1 MYNYICETPE
11 VLTHIIDNRK
21 EITHEFVEE
30 FKDKDIDK
38 KFYALR
44 MYKKIKVGA

>member
-1 MYNYICETPE
+1 MSIKI
-11 VLTHIIDNRK
+11 LQD
-21 EITHEFVEE
+21 FVKE

-44 MYKKIKVGA
+44 MYKKIKAGA

>member
-1 MYNYICETPE
+1 MNIKI
-11 VLTHIIDNRK
+11 LQD
-21 EITHEFVEE
+21 FVKE

-44 MYKKIKVGA
+44 EYKRIKVGA

>member
-1 MYNYICETPE
+1 MNIKI
-11 VLTHIIDNRK
+11 LQD
-21 EITHEFVEE
+21 FVKE

-44 MYKKIKVGA
+44 MYKKINVGA

>member
-1 MYNYICETPE
+1 MSIKI
-11 VLTHIIDNRK
+11 LQD
-21 EITHEFVEE
+21 FVKE

-44 MYKKIKVGA
+44 EYKRIKVGA

>member
-1 MYNYICETPE
+1 MNIKI
-11 VLTHIIDNRK
+11 LQD
-21 EITHEFVEE
+21 FVKE

-44 MYKKIKVGA
+44 EYKTIKVGA

>member
-1 MYNYICETPE
+1 MNIKI
-11 VLTHIIDNRK
+11 LQD
-21 EITHEFVEE
+21 FVKE

-38 KFYALR
+38 KLYALR

>member
-1 MYNYICETPE
+1 MNIKI
-11 VLTHIIDNRK
+11 LQDFI
-21 EITHEFVEE
+21 EE

-44 MYKKIKVGA
+44 EYKRIKVGS